1 MQSAQSSEA
10 TVVQF
15 WCSFKII
22 KSRSRDLCAFMC
34 YLFFGALQILAIII
48 NDFLRVMLLL
58 KKVKMCF
65 LAPVSQDNCE
75 RSKKLSLIPSQKDL
89 DEGENLIDILTPM
102 SVQPSALLLQAWKAV
117 LLVIFRQK
125 QRHRV
130 PLDVVL
136 HVFCRQKERD
146 IKIMQD
152 IFLYLHY
159 TFWWDFLNRFF
170 I

>member
-89 DEGENLIDILTPM
+89 DEGENLIDIL
-102 SVQPSALLLQAWKAV
+102 SFCLSAKPCPHTYVCPTICIAASGLKSSASGHLQTKTETQSATGCCVACF
-117 LLVIFRQK
+117 LQT
-125 QRHRV
+125 
-130 PLDVVL
+130 
-136 HVFCRQKERD
+136 ER
-146 IKIMQD
+146 KG
-152 IFLYLHY
+152 H
-159 TFWWDFLNRFF
+159 
-170 I
+170 